1 MPIEN
6 ERKYLLDMS
15 SIDEI
20 STNSITKKQIKQG
33 YLSKRARIRST
44 NQDNVI
50 SYFFTFKKLV
60 DEKLIE
66 IETLISKEDFKKLW
80 TVAKFKIKKTR
91 YLYEKWEIDFFYKKD
106 QLYLAMAEIEMTED
120 ENEPKT
126 IPELIKKYIIY
137 NVPRNNVSFC
147 NINLTKKKSKKLYKE
162 FKNEQD

>member
-33 YLSKRARIRST
+33 YLSKSARIRST

-60 DEKLIE
+60 DKKLVE
-66 IETLISKEDFKKLW
+66 IETLISKKDFEKLW
-80 TVAKFKIKKTR
+80 TVAKFKIERQIRTG
-91 YLYEKWEIDFFYKKD
+91 
-106 QLYLAMAEIEMTED
+106 
-120 ENEPKT
+120 
-126 IPELIKKYIIY
+126 
-137 NVPRNNVSFC
+137 
-147 NINLTKKKSKKLYKE
+147 NLSP
-162 FKNEQD
+162 

>member
-20 STNSITKKQIKQG
+20 STNSIAKKQIKQG
-33 YLSKRARIRST
+33 YLSKSARIRST

-60 DEKLIE
+60 DKKLVE
-66 IETLISKEDFKKLW
+66 IETLISKKDFEKLW
-80 TVAKFKIKKTR
+80 TVAKFKIKKIR
-91 YLYEKWEIDFFYKKD
+91 YLYEKWEIDFFYKKKK
-106 QLYLAMAEIEMTED
+106 LYLAMAEIEMAED
-120 ENEPKT
+120 EDEPKT
-126 IPELIKKYIIY
+126 IPKLIKKYIIY
-137 NVPRNNVSFC
+137 NVPRNNVNFC

-162 FKNEQD
+162 FKQ